1 MVIRRVDFALRPG
14 KSLLPLALAVF
25 LSAGVA
31 SAIAQSGDAETTGM
45 PKHPTLAQT
54 PAGPGKS
61 QDRSAYYPS
70 DQVTQA
76 RLLTANSIDQVSKA
90 SPPLR
95 ILVQDMPKYSTQFDL
110 GSAAGMV
117 ALKTEVDQLIAYAK
131 QPNSPIPNHAKDVL
145 DLLQGQLSAYL
156 ASQDPAVRSTVIDQ
170 VRDRCFNFNSY
181 FLSAIPAAVNLSY
194 LVAPNTQKLAPVND
208 DVPTDIP
215 RGDGG
220 DLSRLDPA
228 GTSLWQRPN
237 IAGQNLY
244 FNREVDPSRVA
255 GYMCTYSKAHTGSG
269 IHPAFTVTCTDGGN
283 PVAGGA
289 EIKAKFGT
297 ETHSGPFNTRIYKIL
312 GFNVPEIEYFHSM
325 NIKYDRR
332 IFTESNSGS
341 DMSTDIES
349 FGLPIHHVQ
358 LNGGDNPFDHIQQV
372 YLKNGGTV
380 PGADLAEKLL
390 HDTVNL
396 AGNVKDRN
404 YTQLRDQNNY
414 DQIFEGQIDY
424 LVTDEGSFTF
434 KSPGKELGSFNYND
448 PAYVNRRD
456 VRGAVI
462 LGAFLANYDM
472 RWMNTTD
479 VLICQPTEGCE
490 VKETLSDVGS
500 GLGAA
505 AHAPLFTSNANAA
518 DYGPDWISVDRG
530 GDLKLTNF
538 QTNDYNVVID
548 HLTNDDFKWFAR
560 YLEQKDMATNV
571 ASRADYAGML
581 LNVIAAD
588 DGWAYIIMGQQGYES
603 QGVWAYKYSPTGP
616 RETGIA
622 YRFGC

>member
-1 MVIRRVDFALRPG
+1 MLVRRVDLVLRLG
-14 KSLLPLALAVF
+14 ETLLPLALAVF

-31 SAIAQSGDAETTGM
+31 SAVAQSRDGETTGM
-45 PKHPTLAQT
+45 PTYPTLAQT
-54 PAGPGKS
+54 PAGPGKP
-61 QDRSAYYPS
+61 QARSAYYPS
-70 DQVTQA
+70 DQVTQT
-76 RLLTANSIDQVSKA
+76 RLLTANSIDQVHKT

-95 ILVQDMPKYSTQFDL
+95 ILVQDIPKYATQFDL
-110 GSAAGMV
+110 SGATGMI
-117 ALKTEVDQLIAYAK
+117 ALKAEVDQLIAYAK
-131 QPNSPIPNHAKDVL
+131 QPNSPVPNHAKDVL
-145 DLLQGQLSAYL
+145 DVLQGQLYAYL
-156 ASQDPAVRSTVIDQ
+156 TSQYPAVPSSTVIDQ
-170 VRDRCFNFNSY
+170 VRGRCFNFNAH
-181 FLSAIPAAVNLSY
+181 FLSAIPAALNLSY
-194 LVAPNTQKLAPVND
+194 LLAPNTQKVAPVND

-215 RGDGG
+215 REVGG

-244 FNREVDPSRVA
+244 FNREVDPSRVG
-255 GYMCTYSKAHTGSG
+255 GYMCAYAKAHTGSG
-269 IHPAFTVTCTDGGN
+269 IHPAFMATCTDGGR

-297 ETHSGPFNTRIYKIL
+297 ETHSGPFNTRIYKTL
-312 GFNVPEIEYFHSM
+312 GFNVPEIEYFPSM

-341 DMSTDIES
+341 DMSTEIKS
-349 FGLPIHHVQ
+349 FGLPIYHVH
-358 LNGGDNPFDHIQQV
+358 LNGGDNPFDHIQLV
-372 YLKNGGTV
+372 YLKNGGTIR
-380 PGADLAEKLL
+380 GADLAEKLL
-390 HDTVNL
+390 RNSVNL

-404 YTQLRDQNNY
+404 YTQLKDQNNY
-414 DQIFEGQIDY
+414 DQVFESQIDY
-424 LVTDEGSFTF
+424 LLTYDGSFTF

-472 RWMNTTD
+472 RWMNTMD

-518 DYGPDWISVDRG
+518 DYGPDWISVDRRG
-530 GDLKLTNF
+530 NLKLTNF
-538 QTNDYNVVID
+538 QTNDYNGVID

-560 YLEQKDMATNV
+560 YLEQITPEQYKQALV
-571 ASRADYAGML
+571 AAGFTSVEVEIFAQL
-581 LNVIAAD
+581 LAARRD
-588 DGWAYIIMGQQGYES
+588 QLVSI
-603 QGVWAYKYSPTGP
+603 
-616 RETGIA
+616 R
-622 YRFGC
+622 